1 MTLLS
6 IDPATPDTGGLLYR
20 GIKLTS
26 EAKVTRLII
35 HRKIEISGF
44 ADGLKLL
51 TFCRLMLGTNFK
63 NQMACLV
70 SFMRFKLLN
79 PANTQV
85 GPKDFISEAKWN
97 NRSNS
102 NGTCYERETK
112 VGN

>member
-79 PANTQV
+79 PANTKLDLRILLVKQN
-85 GPKDFISEAKWN
+85 GIIEAIVMEHVMN
-97 NRSNS
+97 VRP
-102 NGTCYERETK
+102 R
-112 VGN
+112 